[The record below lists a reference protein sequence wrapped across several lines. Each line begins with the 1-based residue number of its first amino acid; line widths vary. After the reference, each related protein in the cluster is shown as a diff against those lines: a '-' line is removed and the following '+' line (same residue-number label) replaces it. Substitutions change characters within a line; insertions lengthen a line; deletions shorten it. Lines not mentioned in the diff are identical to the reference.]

1 MAPTEP
7 ESRTSTET
15 AAPGTLQE
23 HAPVTL
29 PLPTTMPAHWRS
41 EFPASR
47 PWMSLLLRFAWSWMC
62 AVATGG
68 TTLDGAWSSIQT
80 SEEAFQAYVG
90 KLNTRIS
97 TISILA
103 GLFLASITT
112 LLTTTPPLPDLFDFH
127 QRACYLLLILSFSIM
142 LSALLA
148 GFLVQ
153 YMMSTGCTRIWAVHD
168 LCTTRPRM
176 WVMLII
182 VGYPF
187 MAFFWATAAL
197 MISLCF
203 HLTMNLW
210 IPNMTPGFL
219 VAEVTSH
226 DPIMIVVGAVFNLVP
241 ALLYLLTK
249 LVFAPVTQIIRD
261 YARTDTPV

>member
-1 MAPTEP
+1 
-7 ESRTSTET
+7 
-15 AAPGTLQE
+15 
-23 HAPVTL
+23 
-29 PLPTTMPAHWRS
+29 MPAHWRS

-47 PWMSLLLRFAWSWMC
+47 PWRSLLLRFIWSWMC

-68 TTLDGAWSSIQT
+68 TTLDVAWSSIQT

-90 KLNTRIS
+90 KLNSRIS

-127 QRACYLLLILSFSIM
+127 QRGCYLLLIVSFSIM
-142 LSALLA
+142 LSALLD
-148 GFLVQ
+148 GFLAQ

-187 MAFFWATAAL
+187 LAFFWATVAL
-197 MISLCF
+197 MIS
-203 HLTMNLW
+203 
-210 IPNMTPGFL
+210 FL

-226 DPIMIVVGAVFNLVP
+226 DPIMIVIGVVFILVP

-249 LVFAPVTQIIRD
+249 LVFAPVTQILRD
-261 YARTDTPV
+261 FARTDTTV